1 MWNKNY
7 DFVVTFVACIIFAIA
22 LIIAGMMM
30 GAMSAFTNFKENA
43 CYNSYDDKEDYASC
57 EALRIEDFTKRITVK
72 E

>member
-1 MWNKNY
+1 MWNKNCEAMM
-7 DFVVTFVACIIFAIA
+7 TLIISIVFGIA

-30 GAMSAFTNFKENA
+30 GAMSAFTNFKGNA
-43 CYNSYDDKEDYASC
+43 CYNSYDDKEDYANC